1 MTTIEQLK
9 KSKNIYDIKAV
20 KLTSCI
26 GLLKKRCTSE
36 VLREITKNSRLINVY
51 DITYRSQGHKV
62 KGFIV
67 EPKKP
72 KGKLP
77 CIIYNRGGSGEFGAI
92 KIGETFLRLG
102 RFAKWGYIVIA
113 SQYSGNAG
121 SEGKD
126 EVGGSDIEDV
136 LNLKKILKNHLHA
149 DEKRIGMFGISRGGM
164 MTYLSLA
171 RVKWL
176 KAAVSIA
183 GPTNFKREEKLRPDM
198 KRRNK
203 MFFGGSKKALRDRSA
218 VYWTDK
224 FTKKTPLLMLH
235 GTADWRVSPLDSLDL
250 AEKLYENKVPY
261 RLIMYEGA
269 DHGLSEVREEAMLEV
284 RKWFDKYLKNNGKLP
299 DLKPHD
305 K

>member
-62 KGFIV
+62 KGVIV
-67 EPKKP
+67 EPKKL

-92 KIGETFLRLG
+92 KIGETFLYLG
-102 RFAKWGYIVIA
+102 GFAKCGYVVIA

-136 LNLKKILKNHLHA
+136 LNLKKILKNHFKTVSI
-149 DEKRIGMFGISRGGM
+149 KRI
-164 MTYLSLA
+164 TLTCQNYL
-171 RVKWL
+171 R
-176 KAAVSIA
+176 
-183 GPTNFKREEKLRPDM
+183 
-198 KRRNK
+198 
-203 MFFGGSKKALRDRSA
+203 
-218 VYWTDK
+218 
-224 FTKKTPLLMLH
+224 
-235 GTADWRVSPLDSLDL
+235 
-250 AEKLYENKVPY
+250 
-261 RLIMYEGA
+261 
-269 DHGLSEVREEAMLEV
+269 
-284 RKWFDKYLKNNGKLP
+284 
-299 DLKPHD
+299 
-305 K
+305 